1 MASLFKRL
9 FSSGGTQT
17 TSVQV
22 AEPSA
27 EASVA
32 EETIEQAASRYQAA
46 ELPPSEEE
54 LKEFL
59 YKNFLDGAKPTEV
72 AQEQPWV
79 AASSSEVTAELTPAI
94 TSEDVDLPSLR
105 ETRSEDKVYADETG
119 SAEVRVEDSAE
130 AAPFTDEN
138 LAPSQGGALAAA
150 IVAAIS
156 DLETIPQA
164 EARSDLA
171 SENQDVPQVVAS
183 SASEDE
189 MMAEIEVDSMALDS
203 PEVAAAF
210 ADERVARALPPTLTE
225 IPEALRPTLT
235 EVIEESEYA
244 ETETVE
250 GVVIPSLESTEN
262 LARPTRIDSSEWAL
276 EEALGNHKQWLDSRG
291 VEGKKAN
298 LRAAKLEGTEL
309 ISANL
314 RYADLQDANLKAADL
329 LLADL
334 RNACMVRTNL
344 QDSCLVGANL
354 EGANLEGA
362 SLESAMGLVPR
373 QLAGTNLREASLPAQ
388 IAEFGALA
396 EFAKASQTSARTF
409 SAVILASLVSCLMIW
424 KTKDVQLVSDSAV
437 LPFLHSPTAAAALP
451 TAEIYL
457 MAPVLL
463 LCVYL
468 LFQYHLQRL
477 WDTVLEL
484 PAIFPDGHALGEKQP
499 RIING
504 LLRLHFH
511 WMNHQD
517 APSTRL
523 IEKTVSAFLAYWV
536 VPVVLVLFWG
546 RYLTLQEIHGTILHE
561 ALVMAAVGVAIY
573 ATTKIGRPQERWV
586 VSGQTQKTFAEK
598 LRQINPTTLLIILF
612 VGMTFLSIGTITGVP
627 HGKDR
632 APQFSSASVRRWAP
646 AALWSLGYDPYA
658 DLTEATVSTKPANW
672 RGDATETSDELSGVK
687 GARLNESHF
696 RYAQAYGIFLANAHL
711 WRSDF
716 YGAFLSEADLRGADF
731 GQADLRLAI
740 LDRAKM
746 NHTNFDRAQLGGAN
760 LARADLRGAN
770 LSYSSLDNAVLVDA
784 RLDGASLY
792 GAHLS
797 AANMVRANMQ
807 KADLRDAQLDGV
819 DLEHADMQQAYLWSA
834 KLPNARMVNAQ
845 LATAIFIDADLSGAD
860 LRGAQFNGTVLNGA
874 NLQNANLDG
883 ADLRGALQL
892 GAAQVCSAKSRQGA
906 TLDNALQKLVD
917 AQCGGGP
924 AVDSP
929 AAKNDASASAPTAP

>member
-17 TSVQV
+17 ASVQV
-22 AEPSA
+22 AEPGT
-27 EASVA
+27 EFSVA
-32 EETIEQAASRYQAA
+32 EETIEQAAAQYQAA

-72 AQEQPWV
+72 SQEQEWGT
-79 AASSSEVTAELTPAI
+79 ASVSPVTAELGPTI
-94 TSEDVDLPSLR
+94 VSEELNLSSAEEATAENDVATGEPS
-105 ETRSEDKVYADETG
+105 A
-119 SAEVRVEDSAE
+119 AEVRVENSAE
-130 AAPFTDEN
+130 AAPFVGEN
-138 LAPSQGGALAAA
+138 LAPSHAGVLAEA

-156 DLETIPQA
+156 DLETIPQS
-164 EARSDLA
+164 EAN
-171 SENQDVPQVVAS
+171 SESALQNEDIPQVTAS
-183 SASEDE
+183 PASEDE

-235 EVIEESEYA
+235 DAIEESEYA
-244 ETETVE
+244 ETEPVE
-250 GVVIPSLESTEN
+250 GAVTPSLESTEN
-262 LARPTRIDSSEWAL
+262 LAGPARVDSAEWAL

-334 RNACMVRTNL
+334 RNTCMVRANL

-362 SLESAMGLVPR
+362 SLESSMGLVPR

-396 EFAKASQTSARTF
+396 NFAKASQMSARMF
-409 SAVILASLVSCLMIW
+409 SAVILASVISCLMIW

-437 LPFLHSPTAAAALP
+437 LPFLHSPTASAALP

-457 MAPVLL
+457 IAPVLL
-463 LCVYL
+463 LCIYL
-468 LFQYHLQRL
+468 LLQYHLQRL

-499 RIING
+499 RIITG

-511 WMNHQD
+511 WMNQD

-523 IEKTVSAFLAYWV
+523 IEKTVSAVLAYWT
-536 VPVVLVLFWG
+536 VPMVLALFWG

-561 ALVMAAVGVAIY
+561 ALVMAAAGVAVY
-573 ATTKIGRPQERWV
+573 ATTKIGRPQECWV
-586 VSGQTQKTFAEK
+586 VAGQTKKTLGEE
-598 LRQINPTTLLIILF
+598 LRQINPATLLIILF
-612 VGMTFLSIGTITGVP
+612 MVMTFLSIGTITGVP

-632 APQFSSASVRRWAP
+632 APQFSSASIRRWAP
-646 AALWSLGYDPYA
+646 AVLSSVGYDPYA

-672 RGDATETSDELSGVK
+672 RGDTTETSEELSEVK

-770 LSYSSLDNAVLVDA
+770 LSYSSLVNANLVDA

-797 AANMVRANMQ
+797 SANMVRANMQ

-892 GAAQVCSAKSRQGA
+892 GAAQVCSAKSRQRA
-906 TLDNALQKLVD
+906 TLDEALQKLVD
-917 AQCGGGP
+917 AQCGGGHP
-924 AVDSP
+924 AD
-929 AAKNDASASAPTAP
+929 AAAVKNAASASAPTVP

>member
-9 FSSGGTQT
+9 FSSGGRQT
-17 TSVQV
+17 ASVQL

-27 EASVA
+27 ESSIV
-32 EETIEQAASRYQAA
+32 EELVDPGAQDRAA
-46 ELPPSEEE
+46 ELPPPSEEE

-59 YKNFLDGAKPTEV
+59 YKNFLDGAKPTEIPQ
-72 AQEQPWV
+72 AQECQAPTSTV
-79 AASSSEVTAELTPAI
+79 AAAEPVTVAFPEELESSPAEETTSETDAFTEESDAGEVGADSSSEG
-94 TSEDVDLPSLR
+94 EDFI
-105 ETRSEDKVYADETG
+105 E
-119 SAEVRVEDSAE
+119 
-130 AAPFTDEN
+130 EN
-138 LAPSQGGALAAA
+138 LASAQGDCAATSDEVILSKSLTDSPIEDASEFSPKNEDVAQAAA
-150 IVAAIS
+150 TSV
-156 DLETIPQA
+156 
-164 EARSDLA
+164 
-171 SENQDVPQVVAS
+171 
-183 SASEDE
+183 SEDE
-189 MMAEIEVDSMALDS
+189 MMAEIEVDSMALES

-210 ADERVARALPPTLTE
+210 TDKRVARALPPTLTE
-225 IPEALRPTLT
+225 IPEALRPALT
-235 EVIEESEYA
+235 DVIEEA
-244 ETETVE
+244 ENEEADTAE

-262 LARPTRIDSSEWAL
+262 STGPARIDSSEWAL
-276 EEALGNHKQWLDSRG
+276 EEALGNHKEWLDSRG
-291 VEGKKAN
+291 AEGKKAN
-298 LRAAKLEGTEL
+298 LRAARLEGMEL

-314 RYADLQDANLKAADL
+314 RYANLQDANLRAADL

-334 RNACMVRTNL
+334 RDACLVRANL

-373 QLAGTNLREASLPAQ
+373 QLAGTNLRDASLPAP
-388 IAEFGALA
+388 IAQFDALA
-396 EFAKASQTSARTF
+396 EFSQASQTSARMFT
-409 SAVILASLVSCLMIW
+409 AVVMASIVSCLMIW

-457 MAPVLL
+457 IAPVLL

-477 WDTVLEL
+477 WEAVLEL
-484 PAIFPDGHALGEKQP
+484 PAVFPDGRALGEKQP
-499 RIING
+499 RIITG

-511 WMNHQD
+511 WMNQD
-517 APSTRL
+517 AASTRL
-523 IEKTVSAFLAYWV
+523 IEKSVSALLAYWI
-536 VPVVLVLFWG
+536 VPVVLVFFWG

-561 ALVMAAVGVAIY
+561 ALVLAAVGIAIY
-573 ATTKIGRPQERWV
+573 VTTKIGRPQERWV
-586 VSGQTQKTFAEK
+586 VSATSKKNIIET
-598 LRQINPTTLLIILF
+598 LRHLNSATLLIVLF
-612 VGMTFLSIGTITGVP
+612 VVMTFLSIGTITGVP

-646 AALWSLGYDPYA
+646 AVLWSLGYDPYA
-658 DLTEATVSTKPANW
+658 DLTEATVSIKPSTW
-672 RGDATETSDELSGVK
+672 RGDGTESSDDISEVK

-696 RYAQAYGIFLANAHL
+696 RYAQAYGIFLTNAHL

-746 NHTNFDRAQLGGAN
+746 NHTNFDRAQLNGAN
-760 LARADLRGAN
+760 LARADLRSAN
-770 LSYSSLDNAVLVDA
+770 LSYSSLINANLVDA

-797 AANMVRANMQ
+797 SANMVRANMQ

-860 LRGAQFNGTVLNGA
+860 MRGAQFNGTVLNGA

-906 TLDNALQKLVD
+906 LLDDALQKLVD
-917 AQCGGGP
+917 AQCGVHP
-924 AVDSP
+924 AQAV
-929 AAKNDASASAPTAP
+929 AARNDASASAPAVP

>member
-17 TSVQV
+17 ASVQV
-22 AEPSA
+22 AEPSL
-27 EASVA
+27 EAPLA

-59 YKNFLDGAKPTEV
+59 YKNFLDGAKPTEIP
-72 AQEQPWV
+72 QEQWGV
-79 AASSSEVTAELTPAI
+79 ANSSEVTAELMPAI
-94 TSEDVDLPSLR
+94 TSEEVDLPSLE
-105 ETRSEDKVYADETG
+105 ETISTKDIGAEEAHAVELRADDPTD
-119 SAEVRVEDSAE
+119 VEAHVHQ
-130 AAPFTDEN
+130 N
-138 LAPSQGGALAAA
+138 LAPTQKDAVATGD
-150 IVAAIS
+150 VAAIS
-156 DLETIPQA
+156 DPETILRA
-164 EARSDLA
+164 EAVSDFA
-171 SENQDVPQVVAS
+171 SENVGAPPVTAS
-183 SASEDE
+183 PASEDE

-235 EVIEESEYA
+235 DVIEESEYA
-244 ETETVE
+244 EAETDE
-250 GVVIPSLESTEN
+250 GAVTPSLESTEN
-262 LARPTRIDSSEWAL
+262 LAGPARIDSTEWAI
-276 EEALGNHKQWLDSRG
+276 EEALGNHRQWLDSRG

-334 RNACMVRTNL
+334 RNACMVRANL

-388 IAEFGALA
+388 IAEFAALE
-396 EFAKASQTSARTF
+396 EFAKASKTSARTF
-409 SAVILASLVSCLMIW
+409 SVVILASLVSCLMIW

-457 MAPVLL
+457 IAPVLL
-463 LCVYL
+463 LCLYL

-484 PAIFPDGHALGEKQP
+484 PAIFPDGRALGAKRP
-499 RIING
+499 RIITG

-511 WMNHQD
+511 WMNQD

-523 IEKTVSAFLAYWV
+523 IEKSVSALLAYWI
-536 VPVVLVLFWG
+536 VPIVLVLFWG

-586 VSGQTQKTFAEK
+586 VSGQTKKTFGEK
-598 LRQINPTTLLIILF
+598 LRQLNPATLSIILF
-612 VGMTFLSIGTITGVP
+612 VVMTFLSIGTIAGVP
-627 HGKDR
+627 HGRDR
-632 APQFSSASVRRWAP
+632 APQFSSASIRRWAP
-646 AALWSLGYDPYA
+646 AVLSSLGYDPYA
-658 DLTEATVSTKPANW
+658 DLTEATVSTRPANW
-672 RGDATETSDELSGVK
+672 RGDATEASDELSEVK

-711 WRSDF
+711 WRADF

-770 LSYSSLDNAVLVDA
+770 LSYSSLVNANLVDA

-819 DLEHADMQQAYLWSA
+819 DLEHADMQQAYLWST

-892 GAAQVCSAKSRQGA
+892 GASQVCSAKSRQGA
-906 TLDNALQKLVD
+906 TLDDALQKLVD
-917 AQCGGGP
+917 AQCGGGHR
-924 AVDSP
+924 ADAS
-929 AAKNDASASAPTAP
+929 AMKNDASASSPAVP

>member
-17 TSVQV
+17 ASVQV

-27 EASVA
+27 EAPVV
-32 EETIEQAASRYQAA
+32 EETIEQAASQYQEA
-46 ELPPSEEE
+46 ELPPPSEEE

-59 YKNFLDGAKPTEV
+59 YKHFLDGAKPAEIPQ
-72 AQEQPWV
+72 AQEWS
-79 AASSSEVTAELTPAI
+79 AANSLGASAELAPAI
-94 TSEDVDLPSLR
+94 TSEEFDLPSP
-105 ETRSEDKVYADETG
+105 EEPRSSNQVSTEEAD
-119 SAEVRVEDSAE
+119 AAKVRVGDSTE
-130 AAPFTDEN
+130 TESFVDGI
-138 LAPSQGGALAAA
+138 LAPAQDEIPATED
-150 IVAAIS
+150 VVAIS
-156 DLETIPQA
+156 NPETIPQA
-164 EARSDLA
+164 EADSDFA
-171 SENQDVPQVVAS
+171 SDDEDVRLVTAS

-210 ADERVARALPPTLTE
+210 ADERVARSLPPTLTE

-235 EVIEESEYA
+235 DVIAESENA
-244 ETETVE
+244 ETGDDE
-250 GVVIPSLESTEN
+250 GTPAPSLESTES
-262 LARPTRIDSSEWAL
+262 LAGPARIDSSEWAL

-291 VEGKKAN
+291 LEGKKAN

-314 RYADLQDANLKAADL
+314 RHADLQDANLKAADL

-334 RNACMVRTNL
+334 RSACMVRANL

-373 QLAGTNLREASLPAQ
+373 QLAGTNLREASLPTQ
-388 IAEFGALA
+388 IAEFGAEA
-396 EFAKASQTSARTF
+396 GFAKASETSARMF
-409 SAVILASLVSCLMIW
+409 GAVILASLVSCLMIW
-424 KTKDVQLVSDSAV
+424 KTTDVQLVSDSAV

-457 MAPVLL
+457 IAPVLL
-463 LCVYL
+463 LCIYL
-468 LFQYHLQRL
+468 LFQYHLQQL

-484 PAIFPDGHALGEKQP
+484 PAIFPDGRALGEKQP
-499 RIING
+499 RIITG

-511 WMNHQD
+511 WMNQD

-523 IEKTVSAFLAYWV
+523 IEKSVSAMLAYWI
-536 VPVVLVLFWG
+536 VPIVLVLFWG

-561 ALVMAAVGVAIY
+561 ALVMAAVGVGIY
-573 ATTKIGRPQERWV
+573 ATTKIGRPQDRWV
-586 VSGQTQKTFAEK
+586 ASGQTKKVFAEK
-598 LRQINPTTLLIILF
+598 LRQVNPATFLMILF
-612 VGMTFLSIGTITGVP
+612 VVMTFLSVGTIAGVP

-632 APQFSSASVRRWAP
+632 APQFASSSTRRWAP
-646 AALWSLGYDPYA
+646 AVLWSLGYDPYA
-658 DLTEATVSTKPANW
+658 DLTEATLSTKPGNW
-672 RGDATETSDELSGVK
+672 RADLTESSDELSEVK

-746 NHTNFDRAQLGGAN
+746 SHTNFDRAQLGGAN

-770 LSYSSLDNAVLVDA
+770 LSYSSLINANLVDA

-797 AANMVRANMQ
+797 SANMVRANMQ

-892 GAAQVCSAKSRQGA
+892 GAAQVCSAKSRQGT
-906 TLDNALQKLVD
+906 TLDDALQKLVD
-917 AQCGGGP
+917 AQCGSGHP
-924 AVDSP
+924 A
-929 AAKNDASASAPTAP
+929 DASAVKNGATTSAPTVP

>member
-17 TSVQV
+17 ASVQV
-22 AEPSA
+22 AEPGA

-32 EETIEQAASRYQAA
+32 EETIEQAALQYQAA

-59 YKNFLDGAKPTEV
+59 YNNFLDGAKPTEV
-72 AQEQPWV
+72 PQEREGG
-79 AASSSEVTAELTPAI
+79 AANSSELTAEPSPTI
-94 TSEDVDLPSLR
+94 ISEEVDLPSVR
-105 ETRSEDKVYADETG
+105 ETTSEDKVSTEETV
-119 SAEVRVEDSAE
+119 SAEVRAENSAE
-130 AAPFTDEN
+130 AAPLVDEN

-150 IVAAIS
+150 VVAAIS
-156 DLETIPQA
+156 ALETIPPA
-164 EARSDLA
+164 EAGSDLA
-171 SENQDVPQVVAS
+171 SENEDLPQVAAS

-210 ADERVARALPPTLTE
+210 AEERVARALPPTLTE

-235 EVIEESEYA
+235 DVLEESEYA

-250 GVVIPSLESTEN
+250 GIVIPSLESTEN
-262 LARPTRIDSSEWAL
+262 LAGPARIDSSEWAL

-329 LLADL
+329 LLADM
-334 RNACMVRTNL
+334 RNACMVRANL

-457 MAPVLL
+457 IAPVLL
-463 LCVYL
+463 LCLYL

-484 PAIFPDGHALGEKQP
+484 PAIFPDGRALGQKQP
-499 RIING
+499 RIITG

-511 WMNHQD
+511 WMNQD

-523 IEKTVSAFLAYWV
+523 IEKSVSAFLAYWI
-536 VPVVLVLFWG
+536 VPAVLILFWG
-546 RYLTLQEIHGTILHE
+546 RYLTLQEIHGTILQE

-586 VSGQTQKTFAEK
+586 VSGQTKATFAEK
-598 LRQINPTTLLIILF
+598 LRQINPVTLLIILF

-632 APQFSSASVRRWAP
+632 APQFSSASIRRWAP
-646 AALWSLGYDPYA
+646 AVLSSVGYDPYA
-658 DLTEATVSTKPANW
+658 DLTEATVSARPANW
-672 RGDATETSDELSGVK
+672 RADATETSDELSEVK

-770 LSYSSLDNAVLVDA
+770 LSYSSLVNANLVDA

-797 AANMVRANMQ
+797 SANMVRANMQ
-807 KADLRDAQLDGV
+807 KTDLRDAQLDGV

-906 TLDNALQKLVD
+906 TLDDALQKLVD
-917 AQCGGGP
+917 AQCGGGHAADTS
-924 AVDSP
+924 AV
-929 AAKNDASASAPTAP
+929 KNGATASAPTVP

>member
-9 FSSGGTQT
+9 FSSGGTQAA
-17 TSVQV
+17 SVQV

-72 AQEQPWV
+72 SEEHEWAV
-79 AASSSEVTAELTPAI
+79 ASSSAVTVELAPAI
-94 TSEDVDLPSLR
+94 TSEEVDLPSGR
-105 ETRSEDKVYADETG
+105 EITSEDKVSPEQTV
-119 SAEVRVEDSAE
+119 SAEVRAEDSGD
-130 AAPFTDEN
+130 AAPFVGEN
-138 LAPSQGGALAAA
+138 LAPSQGGALATA
-150 IVAAIS
+150 IVDALSELEVIRPAEVSS
-156 DLETIPQA
+156 D
-164 EARSDLA
+164 SA
-171 SENQDVPQVVAS
+171 SENEVVPQVAAL

-210 ADERVARALPPTLTE
+210 ANERVARALPPTLTE

-235 EVIEESEYA
+235 DVIEESEYA
-244 ETETVE
+244 ETEPVE
-250 GVVIPSLESTEN
+250 GTVTPSLESTEN
-262 LARPTRIDSSEWAL
+262 LAGPARIDSTEWAL

-334 RNACMVRTNL
+334 RDACMVRANL

-373 QLAGTNLREASLPAQ
+373 QLAGTNLREASLPGQ
-388 IAEFGALA
+388 IAEFSALA
-396 EFAKASQTSARTF
+396 DFAKTSQTSARMF
-409 SAVILASLVSCLMIW
+409 SVVILASVVSCLMIW

-437 LPFLHSPTAAAALP
+437 LPFLHSATASAALP

-457 MAPVLL
+457 LAPVLL

-468 LFQYHLQRL
+468 LFQYQLQKL
-477 WDTVLEL
+477 WDMVLEL
-484 PAIFPDGHALGEKQP
+484 PAIFPDGSALGQKQP
-499 RIING
+499 RIITG

-511 WMNHQD
+511 WMNQD

-523 IEKTVSAFLAYWV
+523 IEKTVSGLLAYWT
-536 VPVVLVLFWG
+536 VPIVLIFFWG

-586 VSGQTQKTFAEK
+586 VSGQTKKTFAEK
-598 LRQINPTTLLIILF
+598 LRQINPATLLIVLF
-612 VGMTFLSIGTITGVP
+612 VVMTFLSIGTITGVP

-632 APQFSSASVRRWAP
+632 APQFSSASIRRWAP
-646 AALWSLGYDPYA
+646 AVLSGLGYDPYA
-658 DLTEATVSTKPANW
+658 DLTEATVSIKPANW
-672 RGDATETSDELSGVK
+672 RGDATETSEELAEVK

-770 LSYSSLDNAVLVDA
+770 LSYSSLVNANLVDA

-797 AANMVRANMQ
+797 SANMVRANMQ

-874 NLQNANLDG
+874 SLQNANLDG

-906 TLDNALQKLVD
+906 TLDDALQKLVD
-917 AQCGGGP
+917 AQCGGGHP
-924 AVDSP
+924 VDAP
-929 AAKNDASASAPTAP
+929 AARNSASAPVPTVP

>member
-9 FSSGGTQT
+9 FSSGGAQT
-17 TSVQV
+17 ASVQV
-22 AEPSA
+22 VEPST
-27 EASVA
+27 EVSVA
-32 EETIEQAASRYQAA
+32 EESIEQAASQYQAA

-59 YKNFLDGAKPTEV
+59 YKNFLDGAKPAEILPG
-72 AQEQPWV
+72 QEW
-79 AASSSEVTAELTPAI
+79 ASASSSAVTAESAPAI
-94 TSEDVDLPSLR
+94 TSEEGDLPFAPQTTA
-105 ETRSEDKVYADETG
+105 EEKVYPEEAI
-119 SAEVRVEDSAE
+119 SAEVRVEDSVE
-130 AAPFTDEN
+130 AAPFMDEN
-138 LAPSQGGALAAA
+138 LAPSHGGVLAEA

-156 DLETIPQA
+156 GLETNPHA
-164 EARSDLA
+164 ELSSGLA
-171 SENQDVPQVVAS
+171 WENEVAPQVTVS
-183 SASEDE
+183 STSEDE

-210 ADERVARALPPTLTE
+210 ANERVARALPPTLTE
-225 IPEALRPTLT
+225 IPEALSPTLT
-235 EVIEESEYA
+235 DVIEESEHA
-244 ETETVE
+244 ETEPV
-250 GVVIPSLESTEN
+250 GSVVTPSLESTEN
-262 LARPTRIDSSEWAL
+262 LAGPARVDSTEWAI

-314 RYADLQDANLKAADL
+314 RYADLQDANLRAADL

-334 RNACMVRTNL
+334 RNACMVRANL

-396 EFAKASQTSARTF
+396 DFGKASQTSARMF
-409 SAVILASLVSCLMIW
+409 GVVILASVVCCLMIW

-457 MAPVLL
+457 IAPVLL
-463 LCVYL
+463 LCLYL
-468 LFQYHLQRL
+468 LFQYHLQGL

-484 PAIFPDGHALGEKQP
+484 PAIFPDGQTLGEKQP
-499 RIING
+499 RIITG
-504 LLRLHFH
+504 LLQVHFH
-511 WMNHQD
+511 WMNQD

-523 IEKTVSAFLAYWV
+523 IEKSISALLAYWT
-536 VPVVLVLFWG
+536 VPTVLVFFWG

-561 ALVMAAVGVAIY
+561 ALVTAAVGIAIY
-573 ATTKIGRPQERWV
+573 ATAKIGRPQERWV
-586 VSGQTQKTFAEK
+586 VSGQTKRTFAEK
-598 LRQINPTTLLIILF
+598 IRRISPATILIILF
-612 VGMTFLSIGTITGVP
+612 VVMTFLSIGTITGVP

-632 APQFSSASVRRWAP
+632 APQFSSASIRRWAP
-646 AALWSLGYDPYA
+646 AVLSSLGYDPYA
-658 DLTEATVSTKPANW
+658 DLTEATISTKPANW
-672 RGDATETSDELSGVK
+672 RGDTTETIEELSEVK

-770 LSYSSLDNAVLVDA
+770 LSYSSLVNANLVDA

-797 AANMVRANMQ
+797 SANMVRANMQ
-807 KADLRDAQLDGV
+807 RADLRDAQLDGV

-834 KLPNARMVNAQ
+834 KLPNARLVNAQ

-892 GAAQVCSAKSRQGA
+892 GAVQVCSTKSRQGA
-906 TLDNALQKLVD
+906 TLDDALQKLVD
-917 AQCGGGP
+917 AQCGGGHP
-924 AVDSP
+924 ADAS
-929 AAKNDASASAPTAP
+929 AAKNGASALAPTAP

>member
-9 FSSGGTQT
+9 FSSGRTQT

-22 AEPSA
+22 AEPGA
-27 EASVA
+27 ESSVA
-32 EETIEQAASRYQAA
+32 EETIEQAAAQYQAA

-72 AQEQPWV
+72 PQEQEWGT
-79 AASSSEVTAELTPAI
+79 ASPSVTPEFALAIASEE
-94 TSEDVDLPSLR
+94 VDLSPT
-105 ETRSEDKVYADETG
+105 EEATAKNDVATEEAG
-119 SAEVRVEDSAE
+119 AAEVRAEDSAE
-130 AAPFTDEN
+130 ATPFMDDA
-138 LAPSQGGALAAA
+138 LAPAQGGVLAEA

-156 DLETIPQA
+156 DLETIPQD
-164 EARSDLA
+164 EGSSDLA
-171 SENQDVPQVVAS
+171 SENEVVPQVATFS
-183 SASEDE
+183 SSEDE

-225 IPEALRPTLT
+225 IPEALRPTLRDA
-235 EVIEESEYA
+235 IEESEYT
-244 ETETVE
+244 ETEPVE
-250 GVVIPSLESTEN
+250 GTVTPSLESTEN
-262 LARPTRIDSSEWAL
+262 LAGPARIDSTEWAL

-334 RNACMVRTNL
+334 RNTCMVRANL

-373 QLAGTNLREASLPAQ
+373 QLAGTNLREASLPTQ

-396 EFAKASQTSARTF
+396 DFAKASQTSARMF
-409 SAVILASLVSCLMIW
+409 SLVILASVISCLMIW

-437 LPFLHSPTAAAALP
+437 LPFLHSPTASAALP

-457 MAPVLL
+457 IAPVLL
-463 LCVYL
+463 LCTYL

-477 WDTVLEL
+477 WDTLLEL

-499 RIING
+499 RIITG

-511 WMNHQD
+511 WMNQD

-523 IEKTVSAFLAYWV
+523 IEKTVSGLLAYWI

-573 ATTKIGRPQERWV
+573 ATTKIGRPLERWV
-586 VSGQTQKTFAEK
+586 ASGQNKKTFAEK
-598 LRQINPTTLLIILF
+598 LRQINPATLLIILF
-612 VGMTFLSIGTITGVP
+612 AVMTFLSIGTITGVP
-627 HGKDR
+627 HGNDR
-632 APQFSSASVRRWAP
+632 APQFSSASIRRWAP
-646 AALWSLGYDPYA
+646 AVLSSVGYDPYA

-672 RGDATETSDELSGVK
+672 RGDATETSEELSEVK

-770 LSYSSLDNAVLVDA
+770 LSYSSLVNANLVDA

-797 AANMVRANMQ
+797 SANMVRANMQ

-892 GAAQVCSAKSRQGA
+892 GAAQVCSAKSRQRA
-906 TLDNALQKLVD
+906 TLDEALQKLVD
-917 AQCGGGP
+917 AQCGGGHP
-924 AVDSP
+924 AD
-929 AAKNDASASAPTAP
+929 AAAVKNAASASAPTVP